1 MTGDGHGDLIGFGD
15 AGVWTALGKGDG
27 TFQDPQYV
35 LANFGVQQ
43 DWQVAKHVRV
53 LANLTS
59 SGHPDIVGFGDAGVW
74 TALGNGNGTF
84 QNPNFVVQNFGVQQS
99 WQVDKHPRFLA
110 NLTASGHADI
120 IGFGDAGVWTA
131 VGNGNGTF
139 QNPNYVLANFGV
151 QQSWQVNQ
159 HPRFFGGNTDGEPGR
174 RILSGSEMR
183 ECGRR

>member
-1 MTGDGHGDLIGFGD
+1 M
-15 AGVWTALGKGDG
+15 
-27 TFQDPQYV
+27 
-35 LANFGVQQ
+35 
-43 DWQVAKHVRV
+43 RV

-84 QNPNFVVQNFGVQQS
+84 QNPSFVLQNFGAQQG

-151 QQSWQVNQ
+151 QQGWQVNQ
-159 HPRFFGGNTDGEPGR
+159 HPRFMAALTGNRLADIVGFGDAGVWTALSDGHGGFPASNFVMGKFWVSVDCAGVDGE
-174 RILSGSEMR
+174 
-183 ECGRR
+183 

>member
-1 MTGDGHGDLIGFGD
+1 MPKYVLANFGVQQGWQVDKHPRLVVDLTGDGHADLVGFGD
-15 AGVWTALGKGDG
+15 AGVWTALGNGDG
-27 TFQDPQYV
+27 TFQDPQFV

-43 DWQVAKHVRV
+43 DWQVDKHVRV

-84 QNPNFVVQNFGVQQS
+84 QNPNFVLQNFGVQQR

-139 QNPNYVLANFGV
+139 QNRIMCWRTLACSRV
-151 QQSWQVNQ
+151 
-159 HPRFFGGNTDGEPGR
+159 GR
-174 RILSGSEMR
+174 
-183 ECGRR
+183 